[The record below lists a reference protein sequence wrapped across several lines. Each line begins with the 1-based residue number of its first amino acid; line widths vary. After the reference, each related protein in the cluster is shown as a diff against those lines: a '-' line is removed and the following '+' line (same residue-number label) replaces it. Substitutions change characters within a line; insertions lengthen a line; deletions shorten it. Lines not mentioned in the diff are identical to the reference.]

1 MATLDKLQSL
11 PEEIL
16 LHILSFLPYEEIV
29 KLQSVSKF
37 FLRICRDGN
46 FWRNRCLSGYVLR
59 EQVRDHPNRIVW
71 SMPENSSSLSSKE
84 RGREHTRLTA
94 NWDPTFP
101 NEKVNWYDEYIQRN
115 APIAVSWFQL
125 PYTRNDPTR
134 IPIDVRGSALYQVS
148 STSRDVFAVSPL
160 DDGSVCIWDV
170 KGNRGRQGSIIARSM
185 SGLLFA
191 DGPATHASR
200 RSKRIDSGVVE
211 CVSID
216 NQRNRA
222 FFAVQNH
229 LVEVDLETMATVR
242 DQAYEWSINT
252 LSTIQPTVPLTVGTT
267 LGLHLHDHRSP
278 SYSLP
283 LYAPLAQPSPLSIL
297 HLEQA
302 GHQDK
307 VSDDIFVA
315 GRFSNILHY
324 DRRMFQSIQS
334 SIHSGAKLCAMTSLP
349 YRSSTNAELQG
360 DLQLSEEQ
368 VRAKNEPGRTL
379 VACGEYNTKGSL
391 EMYGVSAETCGE
403 GNPRAFWKSAMKNRQ
418 TASQS
423 KLLSVINH
431 GTRIVY
437 SDGQGYLKWV
447 ERDGVTEVRRHKIG
461 LSERVTHRSLFGSM
475 PGSDEIAL
483 KILSTKPGQDGGEAI
498 NDDDLLLWTG
508 ERLGVVSFSS
518 KPGFFADEFEDD
530 TRTPEKIAAEE
541 EQELYGEKMRLA
553 LERHARDVHFVR
565 NLGAGGIRTG
575 T

>member
-11 PEEIL
+11 PEEIV
-16 LHILSFLPYEEIV
+16 LHIMSFLLYEEIV

-37 FLRICRDGN
+37 FLRICRDSN
-46 FWRNRCLSGYVLR
+46 FWRNRCLSGYALR
-59 EQVRDHPNRIVW
+59 EQMRGHPNRIVW
-71 SMPENSSSLSSKE
+71 SMLENSSLLSSKE

-125 PYTRNDPTR
+125 PHTRDDSTR
-134 IPIDVRGSALYQVS
+134 IPVD
-148 STSRDVFAVSPL
+148 
-160 DDGSVCIWDV
+160 
-170 KGNRGRQGSIIARSM
+170 
-185 SGLLFA
+185 
-191 DGPATHASR
+191 
-200 RSKRIDSGVVE
+200 RIDSGVVE

-229 LVEVDLETMATVR
+229 LVEVDLETMAIVR
-242 DQAYEWSINT
+242 DQTYEWSINT
-252 LSTIQPTVPLTVGTT
+252 LSTVQPTVPLTVGTT

-278 SYSLP
+278 SHSLP

-302 GHQDK
+302 GRQDT

-324 DRRMFQSIQS
+324 DRRMFPSIQG

-349 YRSSTNAELQG
+349 YPFSCIDTELRR
-360 DLQLSEEQ
+360 DFQLSEEQ
-368 VRAKNEPGRTL
+368 VKRAKNEPGRTL
-379 VACGEYNTKGSL
+379 IACGEYNTKGSL
-391 EMYGVSAETCGE
+391 EMYGVSAETRGE
-403 GNPRAFWKSAMKNRQ
+403 GNPRAFRKSAMKNRQ
-418 TASQS
+418 TASRS

-461 LSERVTHRSLFGSM
+461 LSERVAHRSLFGSM

-483 KILSTKPGQDGGEAI
+483 KILSTKSGQDGNETI

-508 ERLGVVSFSS
+508 ERLGIVSFSS

-530 TRTPEKIAAEE
+530 TRTPEEIAVEK

-565 NLGAGGIRTG
+565 NLGAGNIRTG
-575 T
+575 A